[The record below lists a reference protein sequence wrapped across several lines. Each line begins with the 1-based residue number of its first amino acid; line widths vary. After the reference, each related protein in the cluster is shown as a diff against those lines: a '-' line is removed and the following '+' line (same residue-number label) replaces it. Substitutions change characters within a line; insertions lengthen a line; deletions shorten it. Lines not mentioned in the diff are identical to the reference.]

1 MVQIATNTP
10 SGLGRRSLS
19 LSREARA
26 LSMSREAVS
35 NLNQCRRVGTDCDG
49 AVSCGSKTLP
59 WTAGMRKKRALLP
72 DGLANGTN
80 LPLCYRS
87 RSLRY
92 GRTAPIAARARS
104 RDDNRSAQSLGRSAS
119 A

>member
-19 LSREARA
+19 LSREART

-35 NLNQCRRVGTDCDG
+35 NLNQCSRVGTDRDG

-59 WTAGMRKKRALLP
+59 WTAGMSNYRTSA
-72 DGLANGTN
+72 DGLANGRVR
-80 LPLCYRS
+80 P
-87 RSLRY
+87 
-92 GRTAPIAARARS
+92 
-104 RDDNRSAQSLGRSAS
+104 
-119 A
+119 

>member
-19 LSREARA
+19 LSREART

-35 NLNQCRRVGTDCDG
+35 NLNQCSRVGTDRDG

-59 WTAGMRKKRALLP
+59 WTAGMRKTAVIHRGHGERSKIAPKRPSHRRVLDVEL
-72 DGLANGTN
+72 
-80 LPLCYRS
+80 
-87 RSLRY
+87 
-92 GRTAPIAARARS
+92 
-104 RDDNRSAQSLGRSAS
+104 Q
-119 A
+119 

>member
-19 LSREARA
+19 LSREART

-35 NLNQCRRVGTDCDG
+35 NLNECSRVGTDRDG

-59 WTAGMRKKRALLP
+59 WTAGMSNYRTSA
-72 DGLANGTN
+72 DGLANGRVR
-80 LPLCYRS
+80 PE
-87 RSLRY
+87 
-92 GRTAPIAARARS
+92 ARVQDWSYECAER
-104 RDDNRSAQSLGRSAS
+104 A
-119 A
+119 

>member
-19 LSREARA
+19 LSREART

-35 NLNQCRRVGTDCDG
+35 NLNQCRRVGTDRDG

-59 WTAGMRKKRALLP
+59 WTAGMRK
-72 DGLANGTN
+72 
-80 LPLCYRS
+80 
-87 RSLRY
+87 
-92 GRTAPIAARARS
+92 
-104 RDDNRSAQSLGRSAS
+104 
-119 A
+119 

>member
-19 LSREARA
+19 LSREART

-35 NLNQCRRVGTDCDG
+35 NLNQCSRVGTDRDG

-59 WTAGMRKKRALLP
+59 WTAGMRRFATSPLRLK
-72 DGLANGTN
+72 LANSGH
-80 LPLCYRS
+80 CR
-87 RSLRY
+87 
-92 GRTAPIAARARS
+92 RAR
-104 RDDNRSAQSLGRSAS
+104 RMGQTDP
-119 A
+119 

>member
-19 LSREARA
+19 LSREART

-35 NLNQCRRVGTDCDG
+35 NLNQCSRVGTDRDG

-59 WTAGMRKKRALLP
+59 WTAGMRK
-72 DGLANGTN
+72 
-80 LPLCYRS
+80 YRS
-87 RSLRY
+87 FGNGL
-92 GRTAPIAARARS
+92 P
-104 RDDNRSAQSLGRSAS
+104 NRSNRPLAEVPPRVLDRPQPSQSGHPLAQSSAS
-119 A
+119 G